1 MTKPV
6 VTAVKIEN
14 AVKSFHTTEYG
25 HTTTYLTYERE
36 DGVFVTET
44 RIRDKNG
51 ECFHENKLELF
62 HLENV
67 LNYITGY
74 DARELVFID

>member
-1 MTKPV
+1 MTKPI

-14 AVKSFHTTEYG
+14 AVKSFYTSGG

-36 DGVFVTET
+36 DGMFVTET

-67 LNYITGY
+67 LKYITGH
-74 DARELVFID
+74 D